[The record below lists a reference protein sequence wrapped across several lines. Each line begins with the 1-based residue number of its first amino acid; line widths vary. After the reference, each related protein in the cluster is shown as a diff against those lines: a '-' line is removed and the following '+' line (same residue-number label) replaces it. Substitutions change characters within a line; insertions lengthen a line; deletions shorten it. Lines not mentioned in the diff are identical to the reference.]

1 MIPVAAAIMTPLP
14 LLTAL
19 IIMKIRDMCTQK
31 SKILID
37 DSEESHEKNG
47 SIIKTAKFPDE
58 VKESESKMKLV
69 GDANENIADSLLL
82 MLRLTR
88 NFKGS

>member
-69 GDANENIADSLLL
+69 GDANENIA
-82 MLRLTR
+82 
-88 NFKGS
+88 